1 MCAYYVLCSIV
12 QQQGV
17 GAALCER
24 HPAADQRRRGLG
36 AGVLGDEL
44 DAQGGAH
51 LGGAGQVS
59 AVFASVFLE
68 HSRYD

>member
-1 MCAYYVLCSIV
+1 M

-17 GAALCER
+17 VAALRER
-24 HPAADQRRRGLG
+24 HAAADQRRRGLG

-51 LGGAGQVS
+51 VGGDGQVP
-59 AVFASVFLE
+59 AVRAAVLLE
-68 HSRYD
+68 HPRHD